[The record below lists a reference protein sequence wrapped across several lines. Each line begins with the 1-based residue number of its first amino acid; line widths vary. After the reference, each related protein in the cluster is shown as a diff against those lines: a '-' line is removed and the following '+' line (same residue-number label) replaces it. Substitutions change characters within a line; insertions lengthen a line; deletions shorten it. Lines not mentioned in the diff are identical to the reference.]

1 MVPIAGLPDC
11 QIAGLPEPG
20 ERVIRD
26 LVLVGVAYLLGS
38 IPFGVLVARTQGGV
52 DIRRVGSGN
61 IGATNVLRAVG
72 KGAAAFTLLADVGK
86 GALPVALGR
95 WLGVATPVLATIAL
109 AAVGGHLFPVFA
121 RFRGGKGVATMLG
134 VVLVAMPVV
143 GSLLILI
150 WLAVATLSRYSS
162 LASLTASAALPIL
175 TWVLDGRPAM
185 LALSG
190 ALLVLV
196 AFRHRENIAR
206 LLAGTEAKLGQKVR
220 VSNGQV
226 VK

>member
-1 MVPIAGLPDC
+1 MPDC
-11 QIAGLPEPG
+11 QIALLPESG
-20 ERVIRD
+20 ERVIHD
-26 LVLVGVAYLLGS
+26 LVLVAVAYLLGS
-38 IPFGVLVARTQGGV
+38 IPFGVVIAWGQGGV
-52 DIRRVGSGN
+52 DLRRVGSGN

-72 KGAAAFTLLADVGK
+72 KGAAALTLLADIGK
-86 GALPVALGR
+86 GALSVALGR
-95 WLGVATPVLATIAL
+95 WLGVAAPVLATIAL

-121 RFRGGKGVATMLG
+121 RFRGGKGVATTLG

-162 LASLTASAALPIL
+162 LASLTASVALPIL

-190 ALLVLV
+190 VLLALVV
-196 AFRHRENIAR
+196 FRHRENIAR
-206 LLAGTEAKLGQKVR
+206 LLAGTEGKIGQR
-220 VSNGQV
+220 VSTSNGQR